1 MNKYLRKFN
10 LNNKTSIVIGG
21 LGLIGL
27 NAAYALAEAGSRV
40 IIIDNYKKWK
50 LLKKT
55 ILRKKLNILYEN
67 IDISN
72 LDQIENN
79 YKLILKKYSKCSVFV
94 NASYPWTQDW
104 KDSSFK
110 KIKFSSLRANIDIH
124 LNTYAWLAKMTAD
137 SFVKNKI
144 EGSIIQLGSI
154 YGVVGQNLNIYKK
167 TNMKE
172 NLTYSL
178 IKGGV
183 INFTRQMAS
192 YYGKNNIRVNT
203 VCPGGIAGHV
213 ADLSSKQSKQF
224 VKNYSNQVPLKRLGN
239 SEEVASTILFLSSS
253 ASSYITGTTIMVDGG
268 WTAI

>member
-1 MNKYLRKFN
+1 
-10 LNNKTSIVIGG
+10 
-21 LGLIGL
+21 
-27 NAAYALAEAGSRV
+27 
-40 IIIDNYKKWK
+40 
-50 LLKKT
+50 
-55 ILRKKLNILYEN
+55 
-67 IDISN
+67 
-72 LDQIENN
+72 
-79 YKLILKKYSKCSVFV
+79 
-94 NASYPWTQDW
+94 
-104 KDSSFK
+104 
-110 KIKFSSLRANIDIH
+110 
-124 LNTYAWLAKMTAD
+124 
-137 SFVKNKI
+137 
-144 EGSIIQLGSI
+144 
-154 YGVVGQNLNIYKK
+154 
-167 TNMKE
+167 MKE

-178 IKGGV
+178 IKGGI